1 MAELRIEGDE
11 LVLHLD
17 GFERV
22 VGLHRSIRVPVSSI
36 TAVDVV
42 DDPVRSVAGVRAP
55 GLAVPRHRK
64 IGTWRGRGERRF
76 VVARRGRP
84 AVRVRLAGQPHTE
97 LLVSVPDAAAV
108 ASALRAA
115 AGPSPSSVEA

>member
-1 MAELRIEGDE
+1 MAALRIEGDE
-11 LVLHLD
+11 LVLHLT

-22 VGLHRSIRVPVSSI
+22 AGLHRSVRVPVTSV

-55 GLAVPRHRK
+55 GLAVPRRVK

-76 VVARRGRP
+76 VVARRGQP

-97 LLVSVPDAAAV
+97 LLASVPDAAGV

-115 AGPSPSSVEA
+115 VGPRPSTVEA

>member
-1 MAELRIEGDE
+1 MAELRIEGDD
-11 LVLHLD
+11 LVLHLTR
-17 GFERV
+17 FEQV
-22 VGLHRSIRVPVSSI
+22 AGLHRSIRVPVSSI

-55 GLAVPRHRK
+55 GLGVPRRVK
-64 IGTWRGRGERRF
+64 IGTWRGSGGRRF

-84 AVRVRLAGQPHTE
+84 AVGVRLAGEAHTE
-97 LLVSVPDAAAV
+97 LLVSVPDAAGV

-115 AGPSPSSVEA
+115 VGPRPSTVEA